1 MPRIPVD
8 GVEIH
13 YRILGDGP
21 PLVLTPGGRFPLD
34 VPGLRPL
41 AEALAE
47 RYTVLLW
54 DRPNTGSS
62 DVRFDGPA
70 ESRMWADALAG
81 LLDALGMSPAVVAGG
96 SAGARMS
103 IETALR
109 HPRSVVAVAA

>member
-54 DRPNTGSS
+54 DRPNTGGS
-62 DVRFDGPA
+62 DVRSGGCA
-70 ESRMWADALAG
+70 RRRHQVRMVGSLSLTAAKSPTAATPRLAFWRCRRAL
-81 LLDALGMSPAVVAGG
+81 LP
-96 SAGARMS
+96 
-103 IETALR
+103 EE
-109 HPRSVVAVAA
+109 